1 MAAILHWAHGV
12 AVLCMMDVNP
22 SIHIAELYLRSP
34 MAQLSSQIVAHET
47 VVIDMQPEIIL
58 NTA

>member
-1 MAAILHWAHGV
+1 MAAILYRAHGM
-12 AVLCMMDVNP
+12 AILSMMDVNP
-22 SIHIAELYLRSP
+22 SVHIAELYLRSP
-34 MAQLSSQIVAHET
+34 MAQLSSQIVAHEA